1 MSTAVTTQTK
11 PTTLKGW
18 LQSDALKLEVAKVL
32 PKHMKPERMMR
43 IAITAL
49 TRVPKLNDCTQESFV
64 RCLLDLSSWGLE
76 PNGRDAHLIPYG
88 KECTLILDYKGLVVL
103 AYRSGVVKKIH
114 ADIVRQGDLFVYNLG
129 EVEQHIPWAYRTD
142 GHRPPESGEIIAAYC
157 FVQMAD
163 GVTKSEV
170 MSKDEVESIRKRS
183 KAGGSGP
190 WVTDWCEMAK
200 KTAFRRC
207 SKWLPLSPDINEAFE
222 RDDDRIVDAVQ
233 VQPMNGNRTA
243 FLESQLDGMLAKP
256 EETSEEQASSPQDA

>member
-1 MSTAVTTQTK
+1 
-11 PTTLKGW
+11 
-18 LQSDALKLEVAKVL
+18 
-32 PKHMKPERMMR
+32 
-43 IAITAL
+43 
-49 TRVPKLNDCTQESFV
+49 
-64 RCLLDLSSWGLE
+64 
-76 PNGRDAHLIPYG
+76 
-88 KECTLILDYKGLVVL
+88 
-103 AYRSGVVKKIH
+103 
-114 ADIVRQGDLFVYNLG
+114 
-129 EVEQHIPWAYRTD
+129 
-142 GHRPPESGEIIAAYC
+142 
-157 FVQMAD
+157 MAD

-243 FLESQLDGMLAKP
+243 FLESQLDGMLSKP
-256 EETSEEQASSPQDA
+256 EVTSDEQASSPQDA